1 MHFRN
6 GVCAAVSF
14 FLTVDADA
22 TGKEISKIKD
32 NMDKKK
38 RNRVYNVVAFATFV
52 GAVLLWVRWFDT
64 SEFAWL
70 LAAIWA
76 LVDCVL
82 LLSEKNLIDRVD
94 QLADSCEY
102 KDRII
107 NGLYEQ
113 RNELYVKIA
122 RLGDEKESLAA
133 SMSEKDDE
141 EPVPAPE
148 ESKEVAEETEE
159 QTECKPELPVRIVFA
174 GGKTVVGIKRGLF
187 VRPKDELSR
196 WWRVRGYDTELTD
209 PSKPYYIYIRLSHK
223 GHDAELR
230 FISKPRLVQNDSHRF
245 VQIGTI
251 SAADEEGN
259 RIVDYSLD
267 AFRIKF
273 ILKK

>member
-1 MHFRN
+1 MEKKENVTSKWYDAISFF
-6 GVCAAVSF
+6 VFACATLFFLHGIETSDNMWLFVSF
-14 FLTVDADA
+14 WSAICGGLILVISHFL
-22 TGKEISKIKD
+22 
-32 NMDKKK
+32 N
-38 RNRVYNVVAFATFV
+38 
-52 GAVLLWVRWFDT
+52 
-64 SEFAWL
+64 
-70 LAAIWA
+70 
-76 LVDCVL
+76 
-82 LLSEKNLIDRVD
+82 RVD

-133 SMSEKDDE
+133 SLNSEKDNK
-141 EPVPAPE
+141 EPVLASE
-148 ESKEVAEETEE
+148 ENEEVTEETE
-159 QTECKPELPVRIVFA
+159 TRPECKPELPVRIAFA
-174 GGKTVVGIKRGLF
+174 GGKTIVGIKKGLF

-209 PSKPYYIYIRLSHK
+209 SSKPYYIYIRLSHK

-259 RIVDYSLD
+259 RIVNYSLD

>member
-1 MHFRN
+1 MGKKENVIIKWYDAISFFVFACTTLFFLHGIETSDNMWLF
-6 GVCAAVSF
+6 VSF
-14 FLTVDADA
+14 WSAICGGLILVISHFLNKA
-22 TGKEISKIKD
+22 
-32 NMDKKK
+32 
-38 RNRVYNVVAFATFV
+38 
-52 GAVLLWVRWFDT
+52 
-64 SEFAWL
+64 
-70 LAAIWA
+70 
-76 LVDCVL
+76 
-82 LLSEKNLIDRVD
+82 D

-113 RNELYVKIA
+113 RNELYMKIA

-133 SMSEKDDE
+133 SMSEKDDK

-148 ESKEVAEETEE
+148 ESEEVEEETET
-159 QTECKPELPVRIVFA
+159 QSECKPELPVRIAFA

-196 WWRVRGYDTELTD
+196 WWRVRGYDTELTG

-251 SAADEEGN
+251 SAADEDGE